1 MASTEAAKIQLHY
14 GEFWFLVNNYKLYG
28 PSARPGHVVQ
38 STPFCLARSGSCRFL
53 NAIEHGEIC
62 SIDRVVQKV
71 YYAHEVAAKQLITFK
86 ST

>member
-1 MASTEAAKIQLHY
+1 MASTEATKIQLHY

-28 PSARPGHVVQ
+28 PSARLDHVVQ
-38 STPFCLARSGSCRFL
+38 RSGSCRFL

-71 YYAHEVAAKQLITFK
+71 YCAHEVAAKQLITFK